1 MIHTMHFRF
10 VFMMTGPFLKE
21 IIFSMIQ
28 SFLNVFIKKNRQFIY
43 INTVFFPTIFNL
55 VLYFFNLKYKNN
67 CFHKKVFKHTIC
79 FSALMRLPVFFVI
92 KLVFNYVCNFS
103 SFYMS
108 YLLCSINLDAIF
120 APFFSFYKVGNNAYN
135 LVYMS

>member
-1 MIHTMHFRF
+1 MIEFMHLRF
-10 VFMMTGPFLKE
+10 VFMIKGTVLKVRV
-21 IIFSMIQ
+21 FSMIQ
-28 SFLNVFIKKNRQFIY
+28 SFLNVFIKKYLHFIY

-55 VLYFFNLKYKNN
+55 VLYFFNLKYKND
-67 CFHKKVFKHTIC
+67 CFHKKVFKPTIC
-79 FSALMRLPVFFVI
+79 FSALMSSPVFFVI
-92 KLVFNYVCNFS
+92 KWVFNYVCNFS

-108 YLLCSINLDAIF
+108 YLLCSINFDAIF